1 MNNHQIGLVRESF
14 TKVEPIADA
23 AGELFYS
30 RLFELDES
38 LRSLFSSDIKPQS
51 KRLMDVLGTAVHH
64 LHDLDTLVP
73 VVQKLGHRHRAY
85 GVEPEHFE
93 TVGEALLWTL
103 EQGLGEHYTPEVA
116 DAWSTAYSL
125 LAGVMQEA
133 ASRSLNLEPALAAA

>member
-1 MNNHQIGLVRESF
+1 MNNHQIGLIQETF
-14 TKVEPIADA
+14 TKIEPFADT

-30 RLFELDES
+30 RLFELDEN
-38 LRSLFSSDIKPQS
+38 LRSLFNSDIKAQS
-51 KRLMDVLGTAVHH
+51 KRLMDVLGTAVYH
-64 LHDLDTLVP
+64 LHDLDALVP

-85 GVEPEHFE
+85 GVEPEHFA

-103 EQGLGEHYTPEVA
+103 EQGLGEGYTPEIA

-133 ASRSLNLEPALAAA
+133 ASAYEHPEPALVAA